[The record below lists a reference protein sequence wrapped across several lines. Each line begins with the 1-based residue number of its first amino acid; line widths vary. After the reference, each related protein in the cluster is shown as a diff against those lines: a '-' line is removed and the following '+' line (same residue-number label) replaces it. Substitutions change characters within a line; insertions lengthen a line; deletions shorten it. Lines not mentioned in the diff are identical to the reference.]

1 MSEVEKMPPTNNHTV
16 LEIEGVLSSEHLD
29 TLLSFVE
36 GQLGCT
42 AKILDDDE
50 LVSVS
55 DTAWYDDMQTVMSPG
70 EYVRLYRENHGWS
83 QADLGSKL
91 GTVSRHRVSD
101 IETGKRTISK
111 EMAKKLCDLFSVP
124 IDRFL

>member
-1 MSEVEKMPPTNNHTV
+1 MSEVEKMPPTNHTV

-36 GQLGCT
+36 GHLGCK

-50 LVSVS
+50 LVSIS
-55 DTAWYDDMQTVMSPG
+55 DTAWYDDMEAEMSPG
-70 EYVRLYRENHGWS
+70 EYVRLYRENHGWT
-83 QADLGSKL
+83 QLDLGSEL
-91 GTVSRHRVSD
+91 GGVSRHRISD
-101 IETGKRTISK
+101 IETGKRSISK
-111 EMAKKLCDLFSVP
+111 EMAKKLCDLFSVS